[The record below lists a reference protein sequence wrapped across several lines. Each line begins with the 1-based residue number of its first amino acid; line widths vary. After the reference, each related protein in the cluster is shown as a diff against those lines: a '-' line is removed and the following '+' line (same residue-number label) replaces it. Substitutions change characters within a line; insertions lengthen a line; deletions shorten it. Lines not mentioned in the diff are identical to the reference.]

1 MGRNAPAH
9 RGAIGILSRVLERVR
24 EAFHLGGVLPEV
36 QRDFAK
42 CQIAQKQQLS
52 CPLRFRP

>member
-24 EAFHLGGVLPEV
+24 EALPCA
-36 QRDFAK
+36 RRTLA
-42 CQIAQKQQLS
+42 ALS
-52 CPLRFRP
+52 GFDPDPDPVRITGSAI